1 MLPDRQRARL
11 QLKGEAQELFLLLR
25 LRDLA
30 GLGGRLGGIG
40 RGRVEGLEVGY
51 SGARR
56 VLFAYRGPARL
67 KVMVRVAWSIGF
79 VNSVQFLEAIG
90 SWGVASHLSVERLV
104 VKVVGVGES
113 GLDQG
118 LLHGSV
124 L

>member
-1 MLPDRQRARL
+1 LVL
-11 QLKGEAQELFLLLR
+11 QSGVQELLLLLFLLG
-25 LRDLA
+25 LA
-30 GLGGRLGGIG
+30 GLGGRLGGLG
-40 RGRVEGLEVGY
+40 RGQVEGLEDEL

-56 VLFAYRGPARL
+56 ILFAYRVAARI

-90 SWGVASHLSVERLV
+90 SWGVASHLSAERLV

-118 LLHGSV
+118 LEYRAV